1 MCGVNAH
8 TDIPL
13 PSCAEKHRDHF
24 GETKKFL
31 VFCQTRKKRYW
42 VACLQPRLGFF
53 ARSGETQARGY
64 TDISQKPSRLGT
76 ENFRFLSSPQKK
88 ILRLLRKKKR
98 GSKITGER

>member
-31 VFCQTRKKRYW
+31 VFCQNQKQT
-42 VACLQPRLGFF
+42 VLG
-53 ARSGETQARGY
+53 
-64 TDISQKPSRLGT
+64 
-76 ENFRFLSSPQKK
+76 
-88 ILRLLRKKKR
+88 RLLAAEV
-98 GSKITGER
+98 GVLCAEW